1 MYPINRYLA
10 HFIILVALLPALSF
24 AEKTKINVHIPS
36 GVTSEMS
43 RLYSSIIKSF
53 ERTHPQIDVIFHPSN
68 SYEQVLQ
75 NILTLNNQNKSAGV
89 AAVEISQ
96 LLTLRKANA
105 IIALDE
111 FIDAEKED
119 SFLKAFVPEFLNNS
133 YGNDGKLYG
142 IPLIRSTPVVYYNMS
157 ILKKAEINRDKL
169 PSTWQELTATLKK
182 IKAVTGTPPFIL
194 APQWYDWL
202 FEAFVLQSN
211 GALANQNNTQVQFD
225 HPATIEAL
233 AYWKMLLDSGL
244 MSRYGGSWKSM
255 INGFS
260 QGTFPVIYYS
270 SGGLGKLVDMESQ
283 GKLGFKW
290 TTDIMPKNKIY
301 STPVGAANMFLSQH
315 MTAKEKKAAWLLVN
329 HLLQPG
335 IQARISY
342 ESGYFPVVKSAYK
355 EKNLMQ
361 RYSTEPFKRAIKQ
374 LSYSKAKTMTLNA
387 VHIRNIL
394 KAAIDRVLDDN
405 MEAKESLIRAQHEAQ
420 EWLH

>member
-10 HFIILVALLPALSF
+10 HFVVLVALLPALSF
-24 AEKTKINVHIPS
+24 AEKTKINIHIPS

-43 RLYSSIIKSF
+43 RLYSRIINDF

-68 SYEQVLQ
+68 SYQQVLQ
-75 NILTLNNQNKSAGV
+75 NVLTLNNQNKSAGV

-111 FIDAEKED
+111 FVDAEKDD
-119 SFLKAFVPEFLNNS
+119 SFIKAFVPEFLANS

-142 IPLIRSTPVVYYNMS
+142 IPLIRSTPIIYYNMS
-157 ILKKAEINRDKL
+157 TLKKAGIDRDKL

-182 IKAVTGTPPFIL
+182 IKAVTGSPPFIL

-202 FEAFVLQSN
+202 FEAFVFQNN
-211 GALANQNNTQVQFD
+211 GTLANQNNSQVQFD

-283 GKLGFKW
+283 DKLGFEW
-290 TTDIMPKNKIY
+290 MTDIMPKNKTY

-315 MTAKEKKAAWLLVN
+315 MSPKEKKAAWLLVN
-329 HLLQPG
+329 HLLQPE
-335 IQARISY
+335 IQAQISY
-342 ESGYFPVVKSAYK
+342 ESGYFPVVKFAYK
-355 EKNLMQ
+355 EKNLIQ
-361 RYSTEPFKRAIKQ
+361 RYSTEQFKRAIKQ
-374 LSYSKAKTMTLNA
+374 LSYSKAKIMTLNA
-387 VHIRNIL
+387 VQIRNIL

-405 MEAKESLIRAQHEAQ
+405 MDAKESLSRAQHESQ
-420 EWLH
+420 KWLN